1 MPMPE
6 KFQRFLNEDGT
17 LKTKN
22 PYDILGIT
30 PPFTEDQLRAVLR
43 KLVLQYHPDKNPG
56 SDNEYAT
63 TVFKAIQNARDALTS
78 PSTSNP
84 DLEPAGWSE
93 EDDDFWL
100 YTAIFGNISRRD
112 FEEAKARRASA
123 RASARESSKPA
134 SAADASGS
142 SAPAP
147 APYAHIPISPKLVK
161 FPCVISITNTH
172 RLFETYHVI
181 FKDKEESL
189 SLRSCLKSQ
198 PIMGRGL
205 SVYQTLSIHLNP
217 SRAVNVNVHEYGSK
231 SERAISTLHGADTKT
246 VFIAGGLERSDDDRA
261 SIEAIIHECQV
272 TYPGHDLYTVHL
284 DDGDNIHLEPFSP
297 DSFERAYTQD
307 PVTSTKGTIL
317 GPKLLQLTVDYIER
331 AILSSTPPPKV
342 DNWVTFFRA
351 AFGFGD
357 AASAPKEDGP
367 STRRP

>member
-1 MPMPE
+1 MPIPA

-30 PPFTEDQLRAVLR
+30 SPFTEGQLREVLK
-43 KLVLQYHPDKNPG
+43 KLMLEYHPDKNPG
-56 SDNEYAT
+56 PDNEYAT
-63 TVFKAIQNARDALTS
+63 TVFKAIQNAREALTS

-93 EDDDFWL
+93 KDDGGYWFQTL
-100 YTAIFGNISRRD
+100 FGFSRSD
-112 FEEAKARRASA
+112 FEELKRRASA
-123 RASARESSKPA
+123 RERSKPA
-134 SAADASGS
+134 SATDASGF

-147 APYAHIPISPKLVK
+147 ALHAHMPISPTMVK
-161 FPCVISITNTH
+161 FPCVISITKTH
-172 RLFETYHVI
+172 RSFETYHVI

-198 PIMGRGL
+198 PVLGKDL
-205 SVYQTLSIHLNP
+205 SRYQTLSIHLNP
-217 SRAVNVNVHEYGSK
+217 IRAVNVNLHEYGSK
-231 SERAISTLHGADTKT
+231 SERAIPTLHGADTKI
-246 VFIAGGLERSDDDRA
+246 VFIAGGLDRSDDDRA
-261 SIEAIIHECQV
+261 SIEAIIHECQG

-284 DDGDNIHLEPFSP
+284 DDGDNIHLEPFGP

-307 PVTSTKGTIL
+307 PVTSKKGAIL

-342 DNWVTFFRA
+342 ENTWGTFFSA
-351 AFGFGD
+351 ALGFGA
-357 AASAPKEDGP
+357 AASAPKEDGS